1 MKSKLEQ
8 SSELLETSA
17 ALLRCPICTSG
28 VTFRAPRSLVC
39 SQNHSFD
46 LAKPGYLFL
55 LRHAAKPTKYDQLL
69 FEARKRFI
77 MTGFFQETMEAVLAQ
92 VEALEKKELVLFDA
106 GSGEGSHLS
115 YLTEQL
121 GKKVSLAFGFD
132 LAKEGIR
139 QAARD
144 FSGITWGVADLA
156 NCPLQTGRVDVI
168 LNMLSPASYD
178 EFSRLLSREGLLI
191 KVIPEADYLQE
202 LRRFFYQDE
211 RQTYSNE
218 AVANR
223 FYEHFDVVYEKRI
236 TKQKTLQK
244 DEQMDLLAMTPLGFQ
259 IPVEKKEAFLENGSD
274 QITLDHRIIVGKK
287 KAEA

>member
-1 MKSKLEQ
+1 M
-8 SSELLETSA
+8 
-17 ALLRCPICTSG
+17 
-28 VTFRAPRSLVC
+28 
-39 SQNHSFD
+39 
-46 LAKPGYLFL
+46 
-55 LRHAAKPTKYDQLL
+55 
-69 FEARKRFI
+69 
-77 MTGFFQETMEAVLAQ
+77 
-92 VEALEKKELVLFDA
+92 
-106 GSGEGSHLS
+106 
-115 YLTEQL
+115 
-121 GKKVSLAFGFD
+121 AFGFD

>member
-92 VEALEKKELVLFDA
+92 VEALEKKRARPFRCRFWRREPPVLFNRA
-106 GSGEGSHLS
+106 TGEKG
-115 YLTEQL
+115 E
-121 GKKVSLAFGFD
+121 FGFW
-132 LAKEGIR
+132 I
-139 QAARD
+139 
-144 FSGITWGVADLA
+144 
-156 NCPLQTGRVDVI
+156 
-168 LNMLSPASYD
+168 
-178 EFSRLLSREGLLI
+178 
-191 KVIPEADYLQE
+191 
-202 LRRFFYQDE
+202 
-211 RQTYSNE
+211 
-218 AVANR
+218 
-223 FYEHFDVVYEKRI
+223 
-236 TKQKTLQK
+236 
-244 DEQMDLLAMTPLGFQ
+244 
-259 IPVEKKEAFLENGSD
+259 
-274 QITLDHRIIVGKK
+274 
-287 KAEA
+287 